1 MLIEA
6 GTNGLCTR
14 RREVAFDVEAVVSD
28 LHARGY
34 PNASFM
40 ESVLTGSRTMVE
52 G

>member
-6 GTNGLCTR
+6 DADGLRTQ
-14 RREVAFDVEAVVSD
+14 RREVAFDVEVVVCD

-40 ESVLTGSRTMVE
+40 ESVLTGTRPM

>member
-6 GTNGLCTR
+6 DANGLR
-14 RREVAFDVEAVVSD
+14 AQRREVAFDVEAVVSD

-34 PNASFM
+34 PNAPFM
-40 ESVLTGSRTMVE
+40 ESVLTGARPMVE